1 MLYCLLQDSPQ
12 ISDEERIAIDRNE
25 LITAHRGRDP
35 QVQLHRNSNEVLLR
49 DWALEI
55 CDDMQGVCALLDDG
69 SEGTPYG
76 DSLGMQRDAVLNP
89 DLTPSA
95 RMLAEMREHGE
106 GFYHFA
112 KRMSLA
118 HHNSCNNRQMVAERV
133 ELFEQAAT
141 DSLARQ
147 QAIEASDDCSLDEYL
162 QRYFSQS

>member
-1 MLYCLLQDSPQ
+1 
-12 ISDEERIAIDRNE
+12 
-25 LITAHRGRDP
+25 
-35 QVQLHRNSNEVLLR
+35 
-49 DWALEI
+49 
-55 CDDMQGVCALLDDG
+55 
-69 SEGTPYG
+69 
-76 DSLGMQRDAVLNP
+76 
-89 DLTPSA
+89 
-95 RMLAEMREHGE
+95 MLAQMREYGE